1 MGKDPDSWSPKRLS
15 EDELNAIEAAI
26 GELRRI
32 IAAGD
37 FFEVERIMQHPEL
50 DAFNVGQLI
59 SEVRRLRTLVRDTAI
74 CLDGLET
81 SADPE
86 RGRRLRQVQVRLK
99 VEVDRT

>member
-1 MGKDPDSWSPKRLS
+1 VCEAPDSWSPKRLS

-37 FFEVERIMQHPEL
+37 FFEVERIMQHPAL
-50 DAFNVGQLI
+50 HAFTIGQLI
-59 SEVRRLRTLVRDTAI
+59 SEVRRLRTLVRDTAS
-74 CLDGLET
+74 CFDGLEI

-86 RGRRLRQVQVRLK
+86 RWRRLRQLQVRLK
-99 VEVDRT
+99 AEVDRT